1 MDKFSEDLSTEYKD
15 QGIVV
20 QSVLPGFVAT
30 NMTKLRRTNLLAP
43 SADTYVASA
52 IRTIGFARHTSGYL
66 PHALKQLL
74 ITTFY
79 AFIPDATNSLVFYV
93 MRKIKAKSLK
103 LNKKFE
109 EEKLKKK

>member
-52 IRTIGFARHTSGYL
+52 IRTIGFSRHTSGYL

-79 AFIPDATNSLVFYV
+79 AFIPDLTNSIVFYF

-103 LNKKFE
+103 LNKKFA
-109 EEKLKKK
+109 EEKLKQK

>member
-1 MDKFSEDLSTEYKD
+1 MDKFSEDLSTEYKE
-15 QGIVV
+15 QGIIV

-43 SADTYVASA
+43 SAETYVASA
-52 IRTIGFARHTSGYL
+52 MRTIGYARHSSGYL

-79 AFIPDATNSLVFYV
+79 AFIPDQTNSIVFYF
-93 MRKIKAKSLK
+93 MKKIKAKSLK
-103 LNKKFE
+103 LNKKFD
-109 EEKLKKK
+109 EEKNKNK